1 MAEQQLQE
9 RTLPAT
15 PKRREEARSRGDVAR
30 SRELVS
36 AAVILGAAFLLYAVG
51 DGLFSRLVH
60 LASFSWSNLITAP
73 MTQHGVYDLMSRSMR
88 DTLLVIVPLIGFFS
102 LVVMLTS
109 IGHYGFLW
117 TSEGLTPDWGRINPF
132 TGLGRLFS
140 LTALVE
146 FIKTFLKF
154 GVIGFVVYKI
164 LAADFPQILLTTQQ
178 APGTMLVATTHMLM
192 RLFFYTGMVMAV
204 LGAADY
210 GYQWWDH
217 ERKLRMTPQ
226 EMKEEMRQTEGDP
239 LIKARIRAIQREM
252 ARKRMMAEVPKATVI
267 ITNPTHLA
275 VALLYDPDTM
285 SSPRV
290 VAKGQGFV
298 AQTIREI
305 AQAHGVCRVENKP
318 LAQALFKTVSIGDS
332 IPSQLYRAV
341 AEVLVYVYQ
350 LRSGYQRQGVKG

>member
-36 AAVILGAAFLLYAVG
+36 AVVILGAAFILYAVG
-51 DGLFSRLVH
+51 EGVFSRLVDTSA
-60 LASFSWSNLITAP
+60 LSWSNLATSPLTDKGLHDIVVNT
-73 MTQHGVYDLMSRSMR
+73 VN
-88 DTLLVIVPLIGFFS
+88 DTLQIIVPLIGFFS
-102 LVVMLTS
+102 LLVVVTS
-109 IGHYGFLW
+109 IGHYGFIW
-117 TSEGLTPDWGRINPF
+117 TAEGLTPDWGRINPF
-132 TGLGRLFS
+132 NGLERLFS

-146 FIKTFLKF
+146 FFKTFLKF
-154 GVIGFVVYKI
+154 GLLGFVVYKI
-164 LAADFPQILLTTQQ
+164 LQADIPQILVATQQ
-178 APGTMLVATTHMLM
+178 APGTLLTEALRMMI
-192 RLFFYTGMVMAV
+192 RLFFFTGLVMAI

-239 LIKARIRAIQREM
+239 LIKSRIRSIQREM
-252 ARKRMMAEVPKATVI
+252 ARKRMMAEVPKATVV

-275 VALLYDPDTM
+275 VALLYDPDKM
-285 SSPRV
+285 AAPRV

-305 AQAHGVCRVENKP
+305 AQAHGVIRVENKP
-318 LAQALFKTVSIGDS
+318 LAQALYKTVSIGEM
-332 IPSQLYRAV
+332 IPNTLFRAV

-350 LRSGYQRQGVKG
+350 LREGYRTHGVGG